1 MSVVGGYTQPTTG
14 IIDFVFG
21 GGLVLFA
28 LAVVSF
34 FVWALSRLFDYVIPK
49 TVGKLV
55 PVKGK
60 KK

>member
-1 MSVVGGYTQPTTG
+1 MSVVGGYTQPARG

-21 GGLVLFA
+21 GGLVIFA
-28 LAVVSF
+28 LAAISF
-34 FVWALSRLFDYVIPK
+34 FVWALSRIFDYIIPR

-60 KK
+60 RR